1 MITVTEKS
9 EEAVVGAAASDWL
22 EPKEE
27 ALAEIRAE
35 ADSASRKAEGLR
47 RRLAEVESGG
57 ASVRRRRG
65 RVKGFVVG
73 DGTRIFGIEEAA

>member
-1 MITVTEKS
+1 MITVTGKGE
-9 EEAVVGAAASDWL
+9 GAAAGAAAGEWL

-27 ALAEIRAE
+27 ALSEIRAE
-35 ADSASRKAEGLR
+35 AERAGRRAESLR

-65 RVKGFVVG
+65 RARGFVVG
-73 DGTRIFGIEEAA
+73 DGTRIFGIEKAA